1 MPFTGSH
8 PAAVLPLLRT
18 GLPASAL
25 VAGSLAP
32 DLPFFLPVDLGAPTH
47 TALSVVTTDVLLGA
61 LLWALWHG
69 LLSRPVLAWAP
80 APLVARLPARAAP
93 GLRRRLRTARQGAAV
108 PAALAAGAATHVLW
122 DEFTHPGRWGAGH
135 VPALASTWAGVP
147 GYSWAQDLSG
157 LAGGLVLAGWL
168 VGWWRR
174 TPAGPAVSRPLWWL
188 PWTALAVAAGAAGAM
203 AAAGAPDVR
212 SGAVAAA
219 FTGGGV
225 ALGTA
230 VLLALAWT
238 VRGRTGRGWASPLR
252 PPPGPRPGR
261 RGRRRPAAPPR

>member
-32 DLPFFLPVDLGAPTH
+32 DLPYYLPVDPGVPTH
-47 TALSVVTTDVLLGA
+47 TALAVVTTDVLLGA

-80 APLVARLPARAAP
+80 ASLVARLPARAAP
-93 GLRRRLRTARQGAAV
+93 GVRRRLRTPGQGV
-108 PAALAAGAATHVLW
+108 RTLAALAAGAATHVLW
-122 DEFTHPGRWGAGH
+122 DEFTHPGRWGAEH

-157 LAGGLVLAGWL
+157 LAGVLVLAGWL
-168 VGWWRR
+168 VRWWRR

-188 PWTALAVAAGAAGAM
+188 PWTVLAVAAGAAGAV
-203 AAAGAPDVR
+203 AAADGADVR
-212 SGAVAAA
+212 SAAVAAT

-225 ALGTA
+225 ALGVA

-238 VRGRTGRGWASPLR
+238 LRGQTGRG
-252 PPPGPRPGR
+252 
-261 RGRRRPAAPPR
+261 